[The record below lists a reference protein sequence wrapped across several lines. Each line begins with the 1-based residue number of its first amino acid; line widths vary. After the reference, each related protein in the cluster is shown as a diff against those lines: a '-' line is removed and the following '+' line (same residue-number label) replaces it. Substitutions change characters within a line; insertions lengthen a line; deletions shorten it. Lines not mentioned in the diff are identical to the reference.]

1 MKNKTY
7 IIYILGAVIGFFAF
21 QFAIARAQSTPIFNI
36 VAVISMALMVY
47 CVFIMIKNN
56 FK

>member
-7 IIYILGAVIGFFAF
+7 ILYILGAVIGFFAF
-21 QFAIARAQSTPIFNI
+21 QFAIARVQSTPILYV
-36 VAVISMALMVY
+36 VAVISMAVMVY
-47 CVFIMIKNN
+47 CVFILIKNN